1 MTHLAIAGL
10 SWSLNDVLAFAD
22 ETAHYNSGTYEIFT
36 VNIDGTNLRQ
46 LTNNVIMDIDPDWS
60 SDGSQIVWAESSGM
74 EVVETSLFSPD
85 DSKIAFVSR
94 KSGNLN
100 IWLMDRDGSNLVQVT
115 ANVSEDRYLD
125 WGVSTLTEIPD
136 RTAEWTFETDVV
148 TDDSGNGH
156 TWNYNSGTDYP
167 QQNSTEKR
175 FGSYSAYFD
184 GYESGWSNQNAPWGT
199 AHFLYQNGVVGSGDV
214 TFDAWFKIENLSKW
228 QYIYSER
235 GVSYGWHVNYEPYDG
250 KGEGRLR
257 FNSRDY
263 VVYTDINISDH
274 DWHWVAVRR
283 SGGQCSIWFD
293 GKKSSDVKSCTGA
306 SGQSLLGARRC
317 NHAVFQGW
325 MDNVRLW
332 NQGLFDDVIENQE
345 DEPCLC

>member
-1 MTHLAIAGL
+1 MKKVVIALAVMMAVFAGMANANTL
-10 SWSLNDVLAFAD
+10 
-22 ETAHYNSGTYEIFT
+22 TA
-36 VNIDGTNLRQ
+36 R
-46 LTNNVIMDIDPDWS
+46 DWS
-60 SDGSQIVWAESSGM
+60 DWEASIKE
-74 EVVETSLFSPD
+74 
-85 DSKIAFVSR
+85 
-94 KSGNLN
+94 KS
-100 IWLMDRDGSNLVQVT
+100 
-115 ANVSEDRYLD
+115 EE
-125 WGVSTLTEIPD
+125 TLTEIPD
-136 RTAEWTFETDVV
+136 RTAEWTFETNIVM
-148 TDDSGNGH
+148 DDSGNGH
-156 TWNYNSGTDYP
+156 TWNYNYGADYP
-167 QQNSTEKR
+167 QRDSAEKR

-199 AHFLYQNGVVGSGDV
+199 ARFLYQNCVVGSGDV

-250 KGEGRLR
+250 KEEGRLR

-283 SGGQCSIWFD
+283 SDGQCSIWLD
-293 GKKSSDVKSCTGA
+293 GKKSSDVKSCMGA
-306 SGQSLLGARRC
+306 SGQSRLGARRC

-332 NQGLFDDVIENQE
+332 NQGLSDDVIENQLYLPLYIKGDLNGDDILTPADAVIALGIAAGGGWNPAADVNDDHTVTSTDALMILQAAAE
-345 DEPCLC
+345 AISL

>member
-1 MTHLAIAGL
+1 MINA
-10 SWSLNDVLAFAD
+10 
-22 ETAHYNSGTYEIFT
+22 
-36 VNIDGTNLRQ
+36 DGTGLTQ
-46 LTNNVIMDIDPDWS
+46 LTNNTAHDYDATW
-60 SDGSQIVWAESSGM
+60 
-74 EVVETSLFSPD
+74 SPD
-85 DSKIAFVSR
+85 GAKIAFVSER
-94 KSGNLN
+94 SGNKD
-100 IWLMDRDGSNLVQVT
+100 IWVITAKSN
-115 ANVSEDRYLD
+115 
-125 WGVSTLTEIPD
+125 EIPD
-136 RTAEWTFETDVV
+136 RTAEWTFETDIV
-148 TDDSGNGH
+148 TDDTGNGH
-156 TWNYNSGTDYP
+156 TWNYNYGTDYP
-167 QQNSTEKR
+167 QQNSSEKR

-199 AHFLYQNGVVGSGDV
+199 AHFLYQNCVVGSRDV

-250 KGEGRLR
+250 KEEGHLR

-283 SGGQCSIWFD
+283 SGGQCSIWLD

-306 SGQSLLGARRC
+306 SGQSRLGARRC
-317 NHAVFQGW
+317 NHAVFHGW

-332 NQGLFDDVIENQE
+332 NQGLSDDVIENQLYVPLYAKG
-345 DEPCLC
+345 DLDLDGNITPADAAIALQLAVGIRPCNPETLAIADVSGDGRVSSLDALMILQAAAGAIEL